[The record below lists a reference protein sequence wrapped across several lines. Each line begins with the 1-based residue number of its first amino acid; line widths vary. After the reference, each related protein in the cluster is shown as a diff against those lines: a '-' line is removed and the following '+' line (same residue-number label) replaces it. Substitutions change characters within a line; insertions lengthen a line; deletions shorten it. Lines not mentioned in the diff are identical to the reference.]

1 MKYELKLTDRE
12 VETLACLSDRGYFP
26 GEIYDNMNLTDNEL
40 DFFQS
45 SDLKDCNTERVWEFP
60 EHIAWS
66 LLELREEDPDAYLS
80 CLGEPLLSK
89 ILELE
94 ESIV

>member
-1 MKYELKLTDRE
+1 MSYKYELKLTDAE
-12 VETLACLSDRGYFP
+12 VNTLAWLADRGYFP
-26 GEIYDNMNLTDNEL
+26 TEIYDNMQLIDTHDGIEE
-40 DFFQS
+40 S
-45 SDLKDCNTERVWEFP
+45 TWTFP

-66 LLELREEDPDAYLS
+66 LLELREEDPDAYLA

-94 ESIV
+94 ENIV